1 MVPDRGFLYI
11 EIFQKSKGN
20 VYMASIICK
29 SWKIVEAE
37 IKKIFYWKCQ

>member
-20 VYMASIICK
+20 LYMASIICK
-29 SWKIVEAE
+29 SLNKEKVLVKMFTKAV
-37 IKKIFYWKCQ
+37 